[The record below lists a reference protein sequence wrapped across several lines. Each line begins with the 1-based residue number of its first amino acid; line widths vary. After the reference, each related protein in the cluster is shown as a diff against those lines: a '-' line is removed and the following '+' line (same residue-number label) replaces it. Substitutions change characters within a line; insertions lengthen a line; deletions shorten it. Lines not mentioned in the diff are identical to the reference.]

1 LGSSAEP
8 NPIVSKSWVRMLE
21 AGIPIW
27 TAGHTNLAAHQCSR
41 ACVRACVR
49 ACLPRAESSSCA
61 KDAQDHLLSRPFRA
75 STSLQSP
82 AKPPDMRVHVWPCC
96 HMFSATSLSR
106 LQDTV
111 RKSLTASAK
120 RRCCVSSFCASSSR
134 SRSFS
139 LARLSLFC
147 SINAR
152 RSSSANSASSLMR
165 NKSDGS
171 TEWTRRARY
180 LVYRLSCLWRR

>member
-1 LGSSAEP
+1 MFAC
-8 NPIVSKSWVRMLE
+8 V
-21 AGIPIW
+21 
-27 TAGHTNLAAHQCSR
+27 R
-41 ACVRACVR
+41 ACVRACVHVCMCVCVCVCACVR

-61 KDAQDHLLSRPFRA
+61 KDAQDHLLSRPGRA

-82 AKPPDMRVHVWPCC
+82 AKPPDMCVHVWPCC
-96 HMFSATSLSR
+96 HMFSTTSLNR
-106 LQDTV
+106 LQATI
-111 RKSLTASAK
+111 RKPLTASAK
-120 RRCCVSSFCASSSR
+120 RRCSVSSFCASSSR

-139 LARLSLFC
+139 FVRLSLFC

-165 NKSDGS
+165 KKSDGS

-180 LVYRLSCLWRR
+180 LSCGDGKKRARSDLRLLASLYFQS